1 MKRKYQ
7 KEVNASNTKKNMII
21 NAESQFLRDW
31 AKLKKRVILEITDS
45 VGGVNS
51 SVDGRAESE
60 EEMLIKEQEE
70 NSDEKILEHLAE
82 RKFTLYT

>member
-51 SVDGRAESE
+51 SVDGRA
-60 EEMLIKEQEE
+60 
-70 NSDEKILEHLAE
+70 
-82 RKFTLYT
+82 